1 MHLVDL
7 SRSSTKSHFF
17 VSLRDQTRIKNGV
30 DAKPIVQDF
39 SLSLIGWLSR
49 LSSVII
55 VESAALL
62 AAVIGQESRGQAKK
76 VPRIFPIGEGNLS
89 AGLK

>member
-1 MHLVDL
+1 M
-7 SRSSTKSHFF
+7 
-17 VSLRDQTRIKNGV
+17 

-39 SLSLIGWLSR
+39 SLNLIGWLSR

-55 VESAALL
+55 VESAVLL

-76 VPRIFPIGEGNLS
+76 VGKELPRIFPIGEGELE
-89 AGLK
+89 GLK